1 MISGLLLLLVGCT
14 TRFAYNNLDYL
25 IAYRIDD
32 YVDLTRL
39 QDRVLDQGL
48 ETALERHRKQ
58 GLPAIHR
65 ALDSLQA
72 DVMTPMTLSQIRRYH
87 YLFTDLGQDAA
98 AMVGKPVA
106 SMLSL
111 LSDRQVTELDREIQ
125 ARFNEVDAERKAL
138 TPAQRLDKRTDRL
151 IDTLQDWVG
160 RSTPEQRA
168 MLKELAGYQLEMTPV
183 FLAMRQHYWQT
194 WQSLLAQRT
203 QAGFSTQLTQWMRNL
218 VAFNTAQHSN
228 AMDVYLNRRF
238 ELMLR
243 LQHSLSDK
251 QRHTLNRNLVDLRKD
266 VAVLIQQ

>member
-1 MISGLLLLLVGCT
+1 MLGGLLLLLVGCT

-72 DVMTPMTLSQIRRYH
+72 DVMTPMTFSQIRQYH

-98 AMVGKPVA
+98 AMLAKPLA
-106 SMLSL
+106 STLSL
-111 LSDRQVTELDREIQ
+111 LSDQQVTALNREIQ
-125 ARFNEVDAERKAL
+125 SHFNEIDAERKAL
-138 TPAQRLDKRTDRL
+138 TPAQRLDKRTERL

-160 RSTPEQRA
+160 RSTPEQRTL
-168 MLKELAGYQLEMTPV
+168 LKELAGYQLDMSPV

-194 WQSLLAQRT
+194 WQSLLAQRA
-203 QAGFSTQLTQWMRNL
+203 QAGFATQLTQWMRNI
-218 VAFNTAQHSN
+218 VAFNSAQHSN
-228 AMDVYLNRRF
+228 AVAVYLNRRF

-243 LQHSLSDK
+243 LQHSLSDN
-251 QRHTLNRNLVDLRKD
+251 QRNTLNRKLVGLRKD